1 MESVIMSI
9 DWKTFIGSDVEF
21 TVHTVCSRG
30 TKPEK
35 LSLLPLSVK
44 TQQSIN
50 EFLFSFFMSF
60 KIA

>member
-1 MESVIMSI
+1 MESIITTI
-9 DWKTFIGSDVEF
+9 DWKTFIGRDLEF

-30 TKPEK
+30 TKPQK

-44 TQQSIN
+44 MQQSIN